1 MRVLYG
7 NAPSPLEA
15 VQPPSHDIFV
25 EGGGGGG
32 SSNTLL
38 IVACSRLDVGRESG
52 SRNGEAEP
60 VSIVFS
66 IVLVDL
72 KTGQL

>member
-25 EGGGGGG
+25 EGGGGG

-38 IVACSRLDVGRESG
+38 IVACSRLHVGRESG

>member
-1 MRVLYG
+1 MEMHRLHWRPY
-7 NAPSPLEA
+7 SL
-15 VQPPSHDIFV
+15 HLMIFLWR
-25 EGGGGGG
+25 EGGGG